1 MKTKPFLKSM
11 ALVICCL
18 TSFVLVSCDKD
29 DDKPNLKISPNK
41 VEVAVGKT
49 VTVSVSNGTA
59 PYTTKSSDAKIAVAK
74 SDKNAIVIT
83 GVKDGSAMITI
94 TDRKGVTGKVA
105 VTVRTVKE
113 TPKTPKG
120 LDFDKQSITVSVG
133 KDGIVTVKGGA
144 QPYSAVAKDVN
155 IATVSVK
162 ENKVN
167 IRGVKAGKTT
177 ITNLI
182 NRFYDI
188 QDGKIR
194 YDGININKI
203 KKDDLRSSLGI
214 VLQDAHLFTGT
225 VADNIRYGKLNATDE
240 EVHAAAKLANA
251 DQFIKHLPKGYDTLV
266 GELGDTL
273 SGGEKQRLGLARA
286 FLHDAPFML
295 VDEPTSNLD
304 SLNEG
309 IILKSLKE
317 DKANRTVV
325 LVSHRT
331 STMKVAD
338 VVYEME
344 NGRVS

>member
-83 GVKDGSAMITI
+83 GVKDGAAMITI

-177 ITNLI
+177 ITVT
-182 NRFYDI
+182 DK
-188 QDGKIR
+188 D
-194 YDGININKI
+194 
-203 KKDDLRSSLGI
+203 KK
-214 VLQDAHLFTGT
+214 TGT
-225 VADNIRYGKLNATDE
+225 INV
-240 EVHAAAKLANA
+240 
-251 DQFIKHLPKGYDTLV
+251 
-266 GELGDTL
+266 
-273 SGGEKQRLGLARA
+273 
-286 FLHDAPFML
+286 
-295 VDEPTSNLD
+295 
-304 SLNEG
+304 
-309 IILKSLKE
+309 
-317 DKANRTVV
+317 TV
-325 LVSHRT
+325 
-331 STMKVAD
+331 K
-338 VVYEME
+338 
-344 NGRVS
+344 

>member
-105 VTVRTVKE
+105 VTV
-113 TPKTPKG
+113 
-120 LDFDKQSITVSVG
+120 SVG

-177 ITNLI
+177 ITVT
-182 NRFYDI
+182 DK
-188 QDGKIR
+188 D
-194 YDGININKI
+194 
-203 KKDDLRSSLGI
+203 KK
-214 VLQDAHLFTGT
+214 TGT
-225 VADNIRYGKLNATDE
+225 INV
-240 EVHAAAKLANA
+240 
-251 DQFIKHLPKGYDTLV
+251 
-266 GELGDTL
+266 
-273 SGGEKQRLGLARA
+273 
-286 FLHDAPFML
+286 
-295 VDEPTSNLD
+295 
-304 SLNEG
+304 
-309 IILKSLKE
+309 
-317 DKANRTVV
+317 TV
-325 LVSHRT
+325 
-331 STMKVAD
+331 K
-338 VVYEME
+338 
-344 NGRVS
+344 

>member
-162 ENKVN
+162 E
-167 IRGVKAGKTT
+167 IGR
-177 ITNLI
+177 
-182 NRFYDI
+182 
-188 QDGKIR
+188 
-194 YDGININKI
+194 
-203 KKDDLRSSLGI
+203 
-214 VLQDAHLFTGT
+214 AH
-225 VADNIRYGKLNATDE
+225 V
-240 EVHAAAKLANA
+240 
-251 DQFIKHLPKGYDTLV
+251 
-266 GELGDTL
+266 
-273 SGGEKQRLGLARA
+273 
-286 FLHDAPFML
+286 
-295 VDEPTSNLD
+295 
-304 SLNEG
+304 
-309 IILKSLKE
+309 
-317 DKANRTVV
+317 
-325 LVSHRT
+325 
-331 STMKVAD
+331 
-338 VVYEME
+338 
-344 NGRVS
+344 

>member
-177 ITNLI
+177 ITVT
-182 NRFYDI
+182 D
-188 QDGKIR
+188 
-194 YDGININKI
+194 
-203 KKDDLRSSLGI
+203 KDKRSSI
-214 VLQDAHLFTGT
+214 
-225 VADNIRYGKLNATDE
+225 N
-240 EVHAAAKLANA
+240 
-251 DQFIKHLPKGYDTLV
+251 
-266 GELGDTL
+266 
-273 SGGEKQRLGLARA
+273 
-286 FLHDAPFML
+286 
-295 VDEPTSNLD
+295 
-304 SLNEG
+304 
-309 IILKSLKE
+309 
-317 DKANRTVV
+317 
-325 LVSHRT
+325 
-331 STMKVAD
+331 
-338 VVYEME
+338 
-344 NGRVS
+344 